1 MKNTLTKI
9 MQDLNFNYLIHSLGI
24 ESAKKETPEE
34 RFNEWMKSKIVNV
47 HYGNHE
53 AMIRGYEIVKANN
66 KI

>member
-24 ESAKKETPEE
+24 EPAKKEV
-34 RFNEWMKSKIVNV
+34 RQDDLFNTWMRDKVKSV
-47 HYGNHE
+47 HYSDNE
-53 AMIRGYEIVKANN
+53 AMTKAYQIINN